1 MAAGVSSCA
10 CDVQGPGRICHL
22 MAALAAPDEVLV
34 SSTVRDLVVG
44 SGIAFVDRGS
54 RVLKGVPGR
63 WRLYAADTCVSPRPT
78 GCATT
83 GTRSAFLSIRNY
95 GEALM
100 EPWMAIA
107 FVITLAA
114 IVIDRTRA
122 YRFLPVVISRLRRRR
137 RR

>member
-1 MAAGVSSCA
+1 
-10 CDVQGPGRICHL
+10 
-22 MAALAAPDEVLV
+22 
-34 SSTVRDLVVG
+34 
-44 SGIAFVDRGS
+44 
-54 RVLKGVPGR
+54 
-63 WRLYAADTCVSPRPT
+63 
-78 GCATT
+78 
-83 GTRSAFLSIRNY
+83 
-95 GEALM
+95 M